1 MQQDKRKYKA
11 APRASWNYYGLT
23 DKKYRKKLKQ
33 MMQSSKYAS
42 LARSTAYTVNKD
54 IAEYILLSVIKN
66 KSYEEIEYADGL
78 GRIPCG
84 KTDFYG
90 YRRLFYS
97 LFDRELGRIEN
108 ERSWFMEDGADYLEW
123 LKNGTNSPW
132 IYIIILV
139 EVWGDYGGKDGE
151 IRNWGNKI
159 FER

>member
-1 MQQDKRKYKA
+1 MRRCRNCLCSKCMNTCFKNVNSCKNYKPFEQMRLFMQQDKRKYKA

-108 ERSWFMEDGADYLEW
+108 ERS
-123 LKNGTNSPW
+123 
-132 IYIIILV
+132 
-139 EVWGDYGGKDGE
+139 
-151 IRNWGNKI
+151 
-159 FER
+159 